1 MAIEIPDDWPARRYS
16 EDSVL
21 GHLETIDTDAP
32 SGTVPTRWQ
41 VASWSTTREMR
52 SASIPGQVRH
62 QTGLSIGTGKAV
74 LKRDRDDY
82 PWKQSLVYELTGQHA
97 QILLAPQGA
106 TEIPT
111 AQFQVADVDG
121 DVTTVGVPVEL
132 DERTVEGKDQAP
144 GVLDQQWASDI
155 TQEEINAQAKDP
167 VWLLAELAEQM
178 GFRSGPNVTP
188 GQDGYDPIL
197 DVPLQGSLVPREP
210 LNVPYT
216 TNDTPAWGSSQ
227 GAVGLTTELDST
239 VHVNYEVGKLL
250 PQVFTVTMDTDN
262 GWSTAIWD
270 NAESQARFGVQVLT
284 NTGDSEL
291 SLNIFS
297 RGFSGTTNTSTLV
310 SGLDI
315 TRNPDMPNRVQ
326 VEVTLQV
333 ASETGYN
340 SASVRVQREPGEWF
354 GPYVHA
360 MPNQQ
365 SRVQYHN
372 IEMEVTWES
381 SMNPLGFLSNFS
393 VVDHATTTAAAR
405 DRLIGTIGGDQGRIY
420 LEPLIGTIT
429 SPWLDP
435 NLSLWTTMQQIVEAW
450 QGALITDVYGDLK
463 VLNRNTL
470 AGLNNLQQERIVDV
484 GLKFEDLPWRM
495 NWSDQAD
502 RLVIRYRP
510 VVEVKAEPTQVGLP
524 VIYEFQEK
532 IIAWPGSNEVF
543 FTLDYLYPT
552 DLKLLPFNRKDQDN
566 GVFHVWDAYRYN
578 NGTGNHIDP
587 NTEIAMRIDRVSSA
601 VWKVFI
607 DNRTSQ
613 PFHMVDNTGTPYLKI
628 RSSWYWDQ
636 TKEAFLERGVAASDA
651 KTALEI
657 DLGHYVQNEDDANA
671 LADFI
676 WARVN
681 QRAWRAQSVN
691 MVPDYRLDLGDVVEL
706 VHARTGMRS
715 NAIVTKLDAAGDP
728 GGVTQKVDFTL
739 MPPTWEDFDENW
751 ANAVGTGPGGLATWT
766 DFDNLWDAYTWAD
779 FDRTP
784 TATTVAQIEEGM

>member
-1 MAIEIPDDWPARRYS
+1 MAIEIPEDWPARRYS

-144 GVLDQQWASDI
+144 GVLDQQWDYTI
-155 TQEEINAQAKDP
+155 TQEQINAQAKDP
-167 VWLLAELAEQM
+167 IWLMAELAAQM
-178 GFRSGPNVTP
+178 GFTSGPSPVP
-188 GQDGYDPIL
+188 GEDGYSPIL
-197 DVPLQGSLVPREP
+197 DIPLQGSLVPRVP
-210 LNVPYT
+210 LNVEFST
-216 TNDTPAWGSSQ
+216 DDTISWGSSE
-227 GAVGLTTELDST
+227 GVVGLSTENSS
-239 VHVNYEVGKLL
+239 VIEVMYEVGVVV
-250 PQVFTVTMDTDN
+250 PTGFTITFDISDRWASFEWNDIATNGRLGIQIETD
-262 GWSTAIWD
+262 
-270 NAESQARFGVQVLT
+270 V
-284 NTGDSEL
+284 GDSEARVIIY
-291 SLNIFS
+291 STGSN
-297 RGFSGTTNTSTLV
+297 GTANTNTSV

-315 TRNPDMPNRVQ
+315 TRNPDLPNRFQ
-326 VEVTLQV
+326 VEVTLNP
-333 ASETGYN
+333 ASATGFN
-340 SASVRVQREPGEWF
+340 SASVRLRRRDGFWF

-360 MPNQQ
+360 MTNQL
-365 SRVQYHN
+365 SRVNEHN
-372 IEMEVTWES
+372 FELEVFES
-381 SMNPLGFLSNFS
+381 GGVGPAIISNVS
-393 VVDHATTTAAAR
+393 VVDHATNSAEVRTA
-405 DRLIGTIGGDQGRIY
+405 LLTTIGGDQGRIY

-435 NLSLWTTMQQIVEAW
+435 NLSIWTTMQQLVEAW

-524 VIYEFQEK
+524 TIYEFQEK

-587 NTEIAMRIDRVSSA
+587 NTEIGMRIDRVSSA

-607 DNRTSQ
+607 DNRTTQ
-613 PFHMVDNTGTPYLKI
+613 PFHMVDNTGTPYLKL

-636 TKEAFLERGVAASDA
+636 TTEQTLERGVSASDSR
-651 KTALEI
+651 TALEI

-681 QRAWRAQSVN
+681 QRAWRAPTVN

-715 NAIVTKLDAAGDP
+715 NAIVTKLDIAGDP

>member
-188 GQDGYDPIL
+188 GQDGYSPIL
-197 DVPLQGSLVPREP
+197 DVPLQGSLVPRLP
-210 LNVPYT
+210 LNVPYST
-216 TNDTPAWGSSQ
+216 SDTISWGTSEGS
-227 GAVGLTTELDST
+227 VGLSTENDNT
-239 VHVNYEVGKLL
+239 IMVMYEVNEVV
-250 PQVFTVTMDTDN
+250 PTAFTITLDLSNAWAGFEWNDVATN
-262 GWSTAIWD
+262 G
-270 NAESQARFGVQVLT
+270 RFGVQVQAF
-284 NTGDSEL
+284 TGDSTVNL
-291 SLNIFS
+291 VIYSTGSN
-297 RGFSGTTNTSTLV
+297 GTGNTTTNI
-310 SGLDI
+310 GPLDI
-315 TRNPDMPNRVQ
+315 TRNPDIPNRIQ
-326 VEVTLQV
+326 IEVTLTP
-333 ASETGYN
+333 ASGTGFN
-340 SASVRVQREPGEWF
+340 SASVRLRRREGFWF

-360 MPNQQ
+360 MGNQL
-365 SRVQYHN
+365 SRVNNHN
-372 IEMEVTWES
+372 IEMETFTTGLS
-381 SMNPLGFLSNFS
+381 GTAILSNYS
-393 VVDHATTTAAAR
+393 VIDHAVNSAAVRTALLTT
-405 DRLIGTIGGDQGRIY
+405 LGGDQGRIY

-435 NLSLWTTMQQIVEAW
+435 NLSLWTTMQQLVEAW

-587 NTEIAMRIDRVSSA
+587 NTEIGMRIDRVSSA

-651 KTALEI
+651 RSALEI